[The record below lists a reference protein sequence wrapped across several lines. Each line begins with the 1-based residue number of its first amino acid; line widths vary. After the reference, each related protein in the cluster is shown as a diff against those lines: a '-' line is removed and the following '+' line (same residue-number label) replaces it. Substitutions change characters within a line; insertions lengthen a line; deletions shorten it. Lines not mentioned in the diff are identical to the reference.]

1 MKIRHIQYMQK
12 KYGGS
17 ETYVDLLQKNSEHK
31 HYVTYAKDSV
41 LFPNDD
47 PVFLKTYYDF
57 KFSSK
62 KIHGLD
68 LVHSHFL
75 LPGYF
80 AQQQGGHTV
89 CSSHCMFSKEFEIA
103 ANDTQDD
110 AEIKELHQAQS
121 FFSYFESKH
130 YPKIENLV
138 VYSKF
143 HKKELEDLGAKPELL
158 KLPVDVD
165 HFNIDISP
173 QEARQRLGLPDSF
186 TIFFLGRPTV
196 LKGFSVLAEAY
207 NNLSKKKAMQLMVMG
222 DFKKQ
227 GQGISYVPAVRANSG
242 QDTTEVELG
251 GNVFAFDPVVP
262 TQLPLY
268 YKAADVLVC
277 PSLYEAVGYV
287 NLEAMASGVPVIAS
301 DVAGLPD
308 VINDRQTGLLFEV
321 GDSSALEHA
330 ISEIK
335 ENSILKKQ
343 VIKNALD
350 FVQDFRVDKV
360 IKEHDAYYQKVVDN
374 G

>member
-1 MKIRHIQYMQK
+1 
-12 KYGGS
+12 
-17 ETYVDLLQKNSEHK
+17 
-31 HYVTYAKDSV
+31 
-41 LFPNDD
+41 
-47 PVFLKTYYDF
+47 
-57 KFSSK
+57 
-62 KIHGLD
+62 
-68 LVHSHFL
+68 
-75 LPGYF
+75 
-80 AQQQGGHTV
+80 
-89 CSSHCMFSKEFEIA
+89 MFSKEFEIA

-321 GDSSALEHA
+321 GDSSALEHT